1 MDYELTKV
9 KIGKEEYPIKCDC
22 YVLAQLQKEYGS
34 ISEFEYKLRGLKPL
48 YDEDGRPLRDG
59 EGRIKKEIVEQ
70 DIETCMRMLVLCVKE
85 GLEITGEPGIDE
97 QMLIRSVK
105 NPFEIA
111 NILAREFYRC
121 FSDEDG
127 EDEKKRQPSRS
138 RKK

>member
-1 MDYELTKV
+1 MDYELTKI

-34 ISEFEYKLRGLKPL
+34 ISEFEYKLRGLKPV
-48 YDEDGRPLRDG
+48 YDEDGRLVRDD

-85 GLEITGEPGIDE
+85 GLEIAGEPGVDE
-97 QMLIRSVK
+97 KLLVRNIK

-111 NILAREFYRC
+111 NILATEFYRC
-121 FSDEDG
+121 FSDDDG
-127 EDEKKRQPSRS
+127 EDEKKRRPSRS